1 MNRPRISW
9 SNVAKALLM
18 CVLLLLLGFSGLLWY
33 VTTDSFQQ
41 MARSRVVAALERATG
56 GKVELGAFHAV
67 PLRRQMEVRDLTIH
81 GKEPTGA
88 QSYAHV
94 DRMIAVINLPS
105 SLGARLTFHSLILLH
120 PVIHVISYPDGST
133 NQPTPAQKGGSALE
147 QLFSLSAGKLEVKKG
162 EVIWQDQRIP
172 LDFSSN
178 DVSANLN
185 YSFLHRRYSGDL
197 AVGRAET
204 QFDGLRP
211 VAWSGHSAFTFDR
224 NGVQIQS
231 LQATSGRSQING
243 SGIHLDIPTLKA
255 NGNYDLNIDIAE
267 VSAITRQREVKAG
280 TLHLSGNGSWSPQG
294 FASTGDFDLQ
304 AMAWQNKTFS
314 GRGLSARGK
323 FSVDPRQ
330 ISLSKAEGEFLRG
343 TFVADADVVNW
354 QAKENAVKSEQ
365 QRGIMV
371 IKSKN
376 LSLADLL
383 GGLGRSFRSVRGLT
397 FAGDISAATVMQW
410 KQSVEDADA
419 RIVADV
425 TPPTKVPNGR
435 VPLTASAH
443 AIYDFRTGNVQ
454 LAGLSVATP
463 STQLSASGAL
473 TSSVKISFSTSDLRE
488 WQSVITQ
495 LFPSGLPLVVHGHA
509 AFNGNAAGSSSNLRL
524 AGNLQLRDFD
534 TTVRT
539 KAHEPERKVHWDS
552 LNADVQASPTNLS
565 LRNAYLR
572 REDAT
577 VRLNGTA
584 GLDDWAIVPESPL
597 RMRLDVQNANAD
609 ELSNFIGYDHDVSG
623 KLSAGLQLSGTRQSP
638 EGQGTLSLLNGSI
651 RGQTIDSAN
660 ATLALNGSQLTIK
673 SLAFARGPAR
683 IAGNGDYNLKSRSM
697 QLKVRGTEFD
707 LASFLPLRVQ
717 PGLDGKVDFS
727 AEAHGTTV
735 APEVSAD
742 VHLRNLTVNGH
753 FEGDFLLNAQSRGPD
768 VHLAGHS
775 DFKDASLE
783 IDGNVHARDRWPAG
797 MNFHFSHLDADPFL
811 DSLLRKR
818 VVRHSTVAGDMQLQG
833 PLRDP
838 EQLSLSGNL
847 SDLYAEA
854 GKTQLRNDGPIRFT
868 LSAASFK
875 LDTFHVVGENTDL
888 SGAGS
893 LQLTGDRAID
903 FQAHGKVDLKLLQNY
918 DPDITS
924 SGAIT
929 GEGVVTGTLD
939 APLVKGA
946 LKVQNGAISDLNL
959 PSALSDINGTLR
971 FNQNQVTIENL
982 NARVGGGTVGFTG
995 HADIAGKLSSF
1006 ELHATADAVRLR
1018 YPPGV
1023 SSTANADLSWSGT
1036 ASGSMLSGDITV
1048 NKLGFTPG
1056 FDFAAYLERTAQVS
1070 SLPQTDPVLN
1080 KIRLDIHLATT
1091 PELQMQTSVIRL
1103 QGSADMRLRGSAAK
1117 PILLGRADVFEGE
1130 AYFNGTKYRL
1140 ERGGVS
1146 FTNPAVTTPFLDLE
1160 AVTRV
1165 RDYDVT
1171 LSLTG
1176 DISKPNGLKV
1186 NYRSDPPLPTADI
1199 IALLAFG
1206 QTTEES
1212 AQLQQTNQ
1220 SAFNQQASSAMLAA
1234 ALNATLNNRAQRLFG
1249 NSRIKIDPQ
1258 GLTSETST
1266 ITQSGPAVTIEQQVK
1281 DNLTVSYTTDVSQT
1295 SQQVIRAE
1303 YNLSKNVSIVAI
1315 RDQNGV
1321 VSFDVKIRRRKR

>member
-1 MNRPRISW
+1 
-9 SNVAKALLM
+9 V
-18 CVLLLLLGFSGLLWY
+18 SGLNFTGS
-33 VTTDSFQQ
+33 VNG
-41 MARSRVVAALERATG
+41 AT
-56 GKVELGAFHAV
+56 
-67 PLRRQMEVRDLTIH
+67 EV
-81 GKEPTGA
+81 
-88 QSYAHV
+88 
-94 DRMIAVINLPS
+94 
-105 SLGARLTFHSLILLH
+105 
-120 PVIHVISYPDGST
+120 
-133 NQPTPAQKGGSALE
+133 
-147 QLFSLSAGKLEVKKG
+147 
-162 EVIWQDQRIP
+162 
-172 LDFSSN
+172 
-178 DVSANLN
+178 
-185 YSFLHRRYSGDL
+185 
-197 AVGRAET
+197 
-204 QFDGLRP
+204 
-211 VAWSGHSAFTFDR
+211 
-224 NGVQIQS
+224 
-231 LQATSGRSQING
+231 
-243 SGIHLDIPTLKA
+243 
-255 NGNYDLNIDIAE
+255 
-267 VSAITRQREVKAG
+267 
-280 TLHLSGNGSWSPQG
+280 
-294 FASTGDFDLQ
+294 
-304 AMAWQNKTFS
+304 
-314 GRGLSARGK
+314 
-323 FSVDPRQ
+323 
-330 ISLSKAEGEFLRG
+330 
-343 TFVADADVVNW
+343 
-354 QAKENAVKSEQ
+354 
-365 QRGIMV
+365 
-371 IKSKN
+371 
-376 LSLADLL
+376 
-383 GGLGRSFRSVRGLT
+383 
-397 FAGDISAATVMQW
+397 QW
-410 KQSVEDADA
+410 KQSIEDADA
-419 RIVADV
+419 RIVADI
-425 TPPTKVPNGR
+425 TPPSKIPSGR
-435 VPLTASAH
+435 VPLTASVH
-443 AIYDFRTGNVQ
+443 ATYDFRSGNVQ
-454 LAGLSVATP
+454 LTELSAATP
-463 STQLSASGAL
+463 STQLNASGAL
-473 TSSVKISFSTSDLRE
+473 TSSVKLSFSSNDLRE
-488 WQSVITQ
+488 WQPLISH
-495 LFPSGLPLVVHGHA
+495 LFPAGLPLVIHGHA
-509 AFNGNAAGSSSNLRL
+509 AFSGNAAGSSSDLRL

-534 TTVRT
+534 TIVRT
-539 KAHEPERKVHWDS
+539 KANEPERQVHWDS

-565 LRNAYLR
+565 LRNAMLR

-577 VRLNGTA
+577 VKLNGTA
-584 GLDDWAIVPESPL
+584 GLDDWTMVPASPL

-623 KLSAGLQLSGTRQSP
+623 KLFAGLQLSGTRQSP
-638 EGQGTLSLLNGSI
+638 EGQGTISLQNGSI
-651 RGQTIDSAN
+651 RGEAFDSAN
-660 ATLALNGSQLTIK
+660 ASLALNGSQLTIK
-673 SLAFARGPAR
+673 NFNFVRGPAR
-683 IAGNGDYNLKSRSM
+683 IAGNGDYNLKSRSFE
-697 QLKVRGTEFD
+697 LKVRGTDFD
-707 LASFLPLRVQ
+707 LASFPLPQRME
-717 PGLDGKVDFS
+717 PGIEGKVDFS
-727 AEAHGTTV
+727 AQAHGTS
-735 APEVSAD
+735 ASPEVSAD
-742 VHLRNLTVNGH
+742 LHLRNLTLNGH
-753 FEGDFLLNAQSRGPD
+753 VEGDFLLNAQSRGAE
-768 VHLAGHS
+768 VHVSGHS

-783 IDGNVHARDRWPAG
+783 IGGNVHARERWPASI
-797 MNFHFSHLDADPFL
+797 NFHFSHLDADPFL
-811 DSLLRKR
+811 DSLLRR
-818 VVRHSTVAGDMQLQG
+818 HVVSHSTVAGDLQLQG

-838 EQLSLSGNL
+838 EQLSLTGNL

-854 GKTQLRNDGPIRFT
+854 GKTQFRNDGPIRFA
-868 LSAASFK
+868 LSARSFN

-893 LQLTGDRAID
+893 LQLSGERALD
-903 FQAHGKVDLKLLQNY
+903 FQGRGKVDLKLLQSY

-939 APLVKGA
+939 APLVKGS
-946 LKVQNGAISDLNL
+946 LQVQSGAISDINL
-959 PSALSDINGTLR
+959 PSALSDINGALR

-982 NARVGGGTVGFTG
+982 NARVGGGTVTFTG
-995 HADIAGKLSSF
+995 RADVAGKLSSF

-1023 SSTANADLSWSGT
+1023 SSTANADLRWSG
-1036 ASGSMLSGDITV
+1036 SGSGSVLSGDITV

-1091 PELQMQTSVIRL
+1091 PDLQMQTSVIRL

-1160 AVTRV
+1160 AVTRI

-1234 ALNATLNNRAQRLFG
+1234 ALNSTLNNRAQRLFG

-1258 GLTSETST
+1258 GLSSETST
-1266 ITQSGPAVTIEQQVK
+1266 ITQSGPALTIEQQVK